1 MIITSRRLV
10 VTTLVIAVWGFGTAT
25 QASAT
30 GSGDHGTGGSGHKGH
45 RDSIVQTS
53 SGKRYVS
60 APAANSPVT
69 FTGVQQVSVVGINT
83 NTQNA
88 FCKKKR
94 GHICKINQ
102 NMWSRERN

>member
-1 MIITSRRLV
+1 MITTTWRLV
-10 VTTLVIAVWGFGTAT
+10 VTTLVIAMWGFVTAP

-30 GSGDHGTGGSGHKGH
+30 GSGNHGNGGTGHKGH
-45 RDSIVQTS
+45 RDSLVQTAR
-53 SGKRYVS
+53 GKRYVS

-69 FTGVQQVSVVGINT
+69 FTGIQQVSVVGINT

-94 GHICKINQ
+94 GHNCRINQ
-102 NMWSRERN
+102 NMWTRDHN